1 MKGIKYTLTEKQE
14 AWLKRHFRNTKNADL
29 CERLGISET
38 ALHRFA
44 RKLGLTK
51 TKRFMKKMQANA
63 AAKARESHLA
73 FNTYPPKGYRI
84 PRSEEF
90 QFKPG
95 VRPVDRL
102 GKRREAKRVQRS
114 VETRRKTFRFERARA
129 TFGLPQKTKLRVKQQ
144 PRQKILDRSYLKQRG
159 YIIDEKE
166 MVAYWTGE
174 TRRAVRLEAKPK
186 RYYRFEPLP
195 ER

>member
-1 MKGIKYTLTEKQE
+1 MKGVKYTLTGKQE
-14 AWLKRHFRNTKNADL
+14 AWLVRHFKHTKNADL
-29 CERLGISET
+29 CAKLGISET

-51 TKRFMKKMQANA
+51 TRRFMKKVQANA
-63 AAKARESHLA
+63 AAKAKESHLA

-90 QFKPG
+90 QFRPG
-95 VRPVDRL
+95 EKPVDRL
-102 GKRREAKRVQRS
+102 GKRREAKRIQRAA
-114 VETRRKTFRFERARA
+114 ETRRKTWRYERARA
-129 TFGLPQKTKLRVKQQ
+129 TFGLPRKTKLRVVRQ
-144 PRQKILDRSYLKQRG
+144 PHQKILDRHYLKKRG

-174 TRRAVRLEAKPK
+174 TQRAVRLEAQPK
-186 RYYRFEPLP
+186 RYYSFRPLP